1 MGLGPGRVA
10 VNALPLPDATEA
22 RRLLH
27 RIAARPAVG
36 APRAVDK
43 PLALY
48 GAGNLGRMAK
58 AYFDRLGI
66 PVSLVVDAE
75 AETHR
80 HAPCWQGVRLCTPDQ
95 VDAGQKAD
103 ALLAA
108 CIATAPYADIHARLG
123 AQGWQDIVPFYDIA
137 EAYRDRHPLGNGWF
151 AGPLDGQDLSAT
163 RDALDRWDD
172 DISRAHHLQF
182 IAWHA
187 LREEWRFD
195 DAPVTADD
203 RYFIPQVR
211 RVLHG
216 QEVFVDAGAHRGEVA
231 LRFAELVDQRYRGIH
246 LIEADDENMAHCR
259 AAVQH
264 LPATRL
270 LPCAVG
276 ARPGRQGFHPGLGY
290 ASQLSGNAPMMVEV
304 SPMDRLGLDG
314 ASFLKLHLEGGE
326 LAALKGAIETIR
338 AHRPIIAA
346 TAYHNRLGL
355 WELPLWFAEQLPAYT
370 LLFRAHAWCGTGAV
384 IYAIPTERH

>member
-1 MGLGPGRVA
+1 MTS
-10 VNALPLPDATEA
+10 LPLPDAAAA
-22 RRLLH
+22 RGLLD
-27 RIAARPAVG
+27 RIAACPPAD
-36 APRAVDK
+36 APRRVDK

-48 GAGNLGRMAK
+48 GAGNLGRMAG
-58 AYFDRLGI
+58 AYFERLGI
-66 PVSLVVDAE
+66 PVPLLVDAD
-75 AETHR
+75 AEQHR
-80 HAPCWQGVRLCTPDQ
+80 HAPCWQGMRLCTPDE
-95 VDAGQKAD
+95 VGAEERASS
-103 ALLAA
+103 LLAV
-108 CIATAPYADIHARLG
+108 CIATAPYGDIRAELG

-151 AGPLDGQDLSAT
+151 AGALDAHDLSAT
-163 RDALDRWDD
+163 GDALERWDD

-187 LREEWRFD
+187 LRDEWHFD
-195 DAPVTADD
+195 GAPVTAGD

-231 LRFAELVDQRYRGIH
+231 LRFAELVGRRYRGMH

-259 AAVQH
+259 AAVRH

-290 ASQLSGNAPMMVEV
+290 ASQLRGDAPLTVAV
-304 SPMDRLGLDG
+304 SPMDRLDLDG
-314 ASFLKLHLEGGE
+314 ASFIKLHLEGGE
-326 LAALKGAIETIR
+326 LAALQGAVQTIR
-338 AHRPIIAA
+338 THRPIIAA

-355 WELPLWFAEQLPAYT
+355 WELPRWFAEQLPAYT

-384 IYAIPTERH
+384 IYAIPAERH